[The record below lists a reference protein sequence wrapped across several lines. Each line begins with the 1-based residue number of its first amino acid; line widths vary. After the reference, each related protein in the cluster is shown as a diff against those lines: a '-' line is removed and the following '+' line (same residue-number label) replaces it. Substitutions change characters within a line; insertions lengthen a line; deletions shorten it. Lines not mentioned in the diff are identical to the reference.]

1 METSVAQGDDQ
12 GSCFPKC
19 LGFPVSIEFNRCQWW
34 ISQVWPQFLTV
45 SSCFIIP
52 PPRMDSEGGRRI
64 SSILAV
70 LFASQPDMLTFSGV
84 EAARSIKQLQ
94 LLFMFS

>member
-1 METSVAQGDDQ
+1 
-12 GSCFPKC
+12 
-19 LGFPVSIEFNRCQWW
+19 
-34 ISQVWPQFLTV
+34 
-45 SSCFIIP
+45 
-52 PPRMDSEGGRRI
+52 MDSEGGRRI